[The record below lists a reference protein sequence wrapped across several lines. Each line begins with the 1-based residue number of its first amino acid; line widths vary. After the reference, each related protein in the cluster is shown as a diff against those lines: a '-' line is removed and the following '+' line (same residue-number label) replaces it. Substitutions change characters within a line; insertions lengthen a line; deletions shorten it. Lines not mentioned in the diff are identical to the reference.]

1 MRLIVG
7 LGNPGKK
14 YARTR
19 HNIGFMCL
27 EAFAAEKHLSFSYDK
42 KFIADVAKYKDTI
55 LLKPQTYMN
64 LSGNSVSKIVSY
76 YDIDFE
82 DILIIYDD
90 LDLPTAK
97 LRIRYQGSDGGHKGM
112 RSILPALKTNN
123 IKRVKF
129 GIDNPTHIEVTN
141 HVLSPFSKA
150 EGDEV
155 IESINTVKKIIED
168 FADETPF
175 NTIMNQYN

>member
-1 MRLIVG
+1 MKLIVG

-14 YARTR
+14 YSRTR

-27 EAFAAEKHLSFSYDK
+27 EAFAASNGVTFTYDK
-42 KFIADVAKYKDTI
+42 KFIGEVAKINQTF
-55 LLKPQTYMN
+55 LLKPHTYMN
-64 LSGNSVSKIVSY
+64 LSGNSIGKIVDY
-76 YDIDFE
+76 YNIDPN

-112 RSILPALKTNN
+112 RSILPVLKTNAV
-123 IKRVKF
+123 KRIKF
-129 GIDNPTHIEVTN
+129 GIDNPTNTEVTN
-141 HVLSPFSKA
+141 HVLSPFSKK

-155 IESINTVKKIIED
+155 IESINTVKAIMEA
-168 FADETPF
+168 FANDEPF
-175 NTIMNQYN
+175 NNIMNQYN